1 MATTNHSRVAVAV
14 LAVVLAAAAGL
25 ALVGLAAKPAQA
37 DDTVCTGV
45 VTGVHDNVVVPDGAV
60 CILTGAQVKGNVLV
74 KTEGTL
80 MSRASTIVGN
90 VQGPQVR
97 QILLQFQTQVGG
109 DVHIKGANPGT
120 LNGFDI
126 NVRVGG
132 DAQLEENQG
141 RVFVDAAFVEGDLEV
156 RKNITQ
162 GLLEVEFNTVGG
174 NIKVE
179 DNVIQSP
186 SSMSV
191 LGNRVTGNL
200 QVFKN
205 TGTGPKQV
213 VSNTVRENLQCFEND
228 PLFIGGPNAA
238 QKREG
243 QCF

>member
-1 MATTNHSRVAVAV
+1 MATTNHFRIVVVALALGAAVALV
-14 LAVVLAAAAGL
+14 LMGL
-25 ALVGLAAKPAQA
+25 QAKPAQA
-37 DDTVCTGV
+37 NDTICTGL
-45 VTGVHDNVVVPDGAV
+45 VTGAHDNVVVPDNGFCVLSGALV
-60 CILTGAQVKGNVLV
+60 RGNVLV
-74 KTEGTL
+74 RTEGTL
-80 MSRASTIVGN
+80 ISQRSTILGN

-109 DVHIKGANPGT
+109 DVQIKGANPGT

-126 NVRVGG
+126 GVRVGG

-205 TGTGPKQV
+205 TGTGFKQV
-213 VSNTVRENLQCFEND
+213 VSNTVRENLQCFENAG
-228 PLFIGGPNAA
+228 PFLGGPNFA